1 MSSSATRPG
10 FVLSRP
16 APLDEPRRP
25 AMPSVTSITS
35 TRPVRVLQSSRAPA
49 QLSLFLR
56 PGAIDVK

>member
-1 MSSSATRPG
+1 MSSSVTRPG

-16 APLDEPRRP
+16 SSLDEPRRP
-25 AMPSVTSITS
+25 AMPSVTSG
-35 TRPVRVLQSSRAPA
+35 RGVRVLQSSRAPA

>member
-1 MSSSATRPG
+1 MSSPPTRPG
-10 FVLSRP
+10 FVPSRP
-16 APLDEPRRP
+16 SSLDEPRRP
-25 AMPSVTSITS
+25 AMPSVGSITS